1 MRGCIAALLL
11 AAGAPAI
18 GADRFVP
25 NPHAAF
31 DGFAAIRSP
40 RPDVPVGALWVQGY
54 GPTGEGATPDNLET
68 VRSLNGIN
76 IDKNLQLSLSTGLF
90 SLLGIDPHV
99 RDHFTAHFTELTIIR
114 VKDVSKL
121 SGPAGEP
128 RIVAALKAGS
138 VTVTSDGDVGLNA
151 RTIGYGQTRI
161 QGSTTNDRTRTFSID
176 GRDLFI
182 AIRVAT
188 VKAIESKPRDLVLEV
203 QGQRSGSV
211 AIDGDQ
217 LLLTNLGCEVV
228 VASACS
234 GPPMIALSRTEQGPT
249 TVGQAIPFAANG
261 QVTVMLAMPQ
271 SDGGEGLYTQLRIK
285 LTQACA
291 RGKLEGCGHKDKVT
305 LVYVGAQSET
315 LTEPSAR
322 AW

>member
-1 MRGCIAALLL
+1 MLL
-11 AAGAPAI
+11 AASAPAI

-25 NPHAAF
+25 DPHAAF

-54 GPTGEGATPDNLET
+54 GPTGEGATADNLET

-121 SGPAGEP
+121 SGPPGEP
-128 RIVAALKAGS
+128 RIVAALKAGG

-151 RTIGYGQTRI
+151 RTIVYGQTKI

-188 VKAIESKPRDLVLEV
+188 MKAVESKPRELALEA
-203 QGQRSGSV
+203 QGERSGSV
-211 AIDGDQ
+211 TIDGDR
-217 LLLTNLGCEVV
+217 LLLTNLGCEVLV
-228 VASACS
+228 SSACS
-234 GPPMIALSRTEQGPT
+234 EPPMVALSRAGQGPV
-249 TVGQAIPFAANG
+249 TVGQAMPFAANG
-261 QVTVMLAMPQ
+261 QATVMLAMPQ
-271 SDGGEGLYTQLRIK
+271 SDGGEGLYTQLRVK
-285 LTQACA
+285 FTAACE
-291 RGKLEGCGHKDKVT
+291 RSKREGCRHKDQVT
-305 LVYVGAQSET
+305 LVYIGELSET
-315 LTEPSAR
+315 LAELSAR